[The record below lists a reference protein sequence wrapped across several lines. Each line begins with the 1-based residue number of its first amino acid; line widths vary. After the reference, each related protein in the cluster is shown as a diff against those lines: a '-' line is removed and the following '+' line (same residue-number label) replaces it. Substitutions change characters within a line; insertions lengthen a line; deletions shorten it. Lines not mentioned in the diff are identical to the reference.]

1 METVTLTQVL
11 AARDHRVQRQQ
22 ALLNQYGKPLISFT
36 MNIAGPVKTSVLIE
50 QGFRLSLRRLSQQL
64 LRQRYPVLHWE
75 ETCGITGCE
84 ALFVVDAPAEQLKA
98 LTTDLEEADQLGR
111 LLDLDVLDAQGNKL
125 NRLQERGCLIC
136 GAVGR
141 GCARSRAHSV
151 QQLQETT
158 THILTEAI
166 QKHERHM
173 AAELACR
180 ALLFEACTTP
190 KPGLVDRRN
199 NGSHSD
205 MDLFSFMS
213 SAAALTPYLET
224 CVAIGQET
232 ANLLPEETFRRLRR
246 PGRLAEGEML
256 RATGGVNT
264 HKGALFLLGIL
275 CGAVGRLGI
284 AKWGVSDAIVS
295 ECAAMTKGL
304 TAAECSASR
313 NTTAGEQFFS
323 AHGIRGIRG
332 EVETGLPTVREHG
345 YPALQDALAAGR
357 SADEAG
363 CLALIAMMAVAEDTA
378 LLHRSG
384 IEGWQQAKTLS
395 AQLLA
400 SGVTKETMEQLDE
413 DFIAHNWSP
422 GGCADLLAVCWFLRF
437 LKEEII

>member
-11 AARDHRVQRQQ
+11 AARDRRVQRQQ
-22 ALLNQYGKPLISFT
+22 ALLKQYGKPLISFT
-36 MNIAGPVKTSVLIE
+36 MNIAGPVKTSALVE
-50 QGFRLSLRRLSQQL
+50 QGFRLSLRRLTQQL
-64 LRQRYPVLHWE
+64 LRQRYPVLHRE
-75 ETCGITGCE
+75 ESCGITGCE
-84 ALFVVDAPAEQLKA
+84 ALFVVDAPAEQLKV
-98 LTTDLEEADQLGR
+98 LTTDLEEADRLGR
-111 LLDLDVLDAQGNKL
+111 LLDLDVLDSRGNKL
-125 NRLQERGCLIC
+125 DRLQERGCLIC

-151 QQLQETT
+151 PQLQETT

-166 QKHERHM
+166 QTHEQHM

-205 MDLFSFMS
+205 MDLFSFLS
-213 SAAALTPYLET
+213 SAAALTPYLEA

-232 ANLLPEETFRRLRR
+232 ATLLPEETFRRLRR

-264 HKGALFLLGIL
+264 HKGAIFLMGIL
-275 CGAVGRLGI
+275 CGAVGRLGM
-284 AKWGVSDAIVS
+284 AAWADSDAILS

-304 TAAECSASR
+304 TAAECSTSR
-313 NTTAGEQFFS
+313 NATAGEQLFS
-323 AHGIRGIRG
+323 AYGILGIRG
-332 EVETGLPTVREHG
+332 ETEAGLPSVREHG
-345 YPALQDALAAGR
+345 YPALQAALAAGR

-363 CLALIAMMAVAEDTA
+363 CRALIAMIAVAEDTA

-384 IEGWQQAKTLS
+384 IEGWQQARALA
-395 AQLLA
+395 AQLLD
-400 SGVTKETMEQLDE
+400 SGVTQEALEQLDA
-413 DFIAHNWSP
+413 DFIARSWSP

-437 LKEEII
+437 LSEEIL